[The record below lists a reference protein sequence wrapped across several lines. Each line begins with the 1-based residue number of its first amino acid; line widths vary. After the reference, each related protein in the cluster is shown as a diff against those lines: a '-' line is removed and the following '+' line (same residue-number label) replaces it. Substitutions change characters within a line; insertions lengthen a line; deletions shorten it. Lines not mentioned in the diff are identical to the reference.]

1 MNRKIGDFSRHID
14 NDKTQDIIKGID
26 SALEWKP
33 DDKECA
39 QNLDKMLAGKSL
51 KELEAIND
59 AILCKSSET
68 LEGVDE
74 NKESTF
80 NDTTCHNKSAT
91 RVVAELERGAGSRNE
106 GITIK
111 E

>member
-1 MNRKIGDFSRHID
+1 MNRKFGDSSRHID

-68 LEGVDE
+68 LEGVYE
-74 NKESTF
+74 YKESTS
-80 NDTTCHNKSAT
+80 NDTACHNKSAT
-91 RVVAELERGAGSRNE
+91 QLVAKLERGSWSRNE
-106 GITIK
+106 GSTIK